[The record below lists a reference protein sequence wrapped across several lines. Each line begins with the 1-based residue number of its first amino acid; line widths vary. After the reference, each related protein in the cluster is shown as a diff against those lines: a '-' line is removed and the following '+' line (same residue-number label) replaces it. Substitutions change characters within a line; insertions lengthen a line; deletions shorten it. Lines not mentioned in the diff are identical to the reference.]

1 MTMMMMRAKIFF
13 MGTYQTYLY
22 LVHRLDLN
30 LYFDVGSVIF
40 MKNVDSTLI
49 LTFGNFYE

>member
-1 MTMMMMRAKIFF
+1 MMMRAKIFF

-30 LYFDVGSVIF
+30 LYFDV
-40 MKNVDSTLI
+40 DSLKD
-49 LTFGNFYE
+49 FYEKCRFDFDTYFW